1 MQLRLITEDRLGI
14 THEVLQLIAA
24 RQLDLATMEMGLHNI
39 YLNVPDLRPEERA
52 EVEAALLAVP
62 GVKRVEAAQLMPGE
76 ARRLQLDVLLET
88 LPQPV
93 LVIGS
98 DGRVAMASAAAR
110 RAEGAGEAG
119 CIGRSIDDVL
129 GREGLWRELMES
141 GARTGEHEVTYAG
154 SAWVLDA
161 SPLIDPGTRRL
172 TRCRVD
178 AARRVMV
185 G

>member
-76 ARRLQLDVLLET
+76 ARRLQLDVLLGT
-88 LPQPV
+88 LPQHCP
-93 LVIGS
+93 LPGS
-98 DGRVAMASAAAR
+98 GRCPRRWIAPPQRASLR
-110 RAEGAGEAG
+110 
-119 CIGRSIDDVL
+119 
-129 GREGLWRELMES
+129 
-141 GARTGEHEVTYAG
+141 
-154 SAWVLDA
+154 
-161 SPLIDPGTRRL
+161 
-172 TRCRVD
+172 
-178 AARRVMV
+178 
-185 G
+185 